1 MFIDFLSQL
10 RLGLPRP
17 VLPGVLRHLVVL
29 WKRRKKH
36 SLLHLHMFLISTSL
50 PIPGMAH
57 MSLEYKLPPASTLSV
72 APETKEAPGDSR
84 KHTAEET

>member
-1 MFIDFLSQL
+1 M
-10 RLGLPRP
+10 
-17 VLPGVLRHLVVL
+17 
-29 WKRRKKH
+29 
-36 SLLHLHMFLISTSL
+36 LHLHMFLISTSL

>member
-1 MFIDFLSQL
+1 MCNVSIIFS
-10 RLGLPRP
+10 
-17 VLPGVLRHLVVL
+17 
-29 WKRRKKH
+29 
-36 SLLHLHMFLISTSL
+36 
-50 PIPGMAH
+50 IPGMAH